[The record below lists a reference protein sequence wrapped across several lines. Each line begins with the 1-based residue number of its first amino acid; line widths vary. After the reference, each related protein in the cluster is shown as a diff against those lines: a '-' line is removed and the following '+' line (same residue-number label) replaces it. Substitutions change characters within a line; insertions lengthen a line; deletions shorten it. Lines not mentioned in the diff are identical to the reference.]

1 MVGIKQ
7 SHLSVC
13 HEWIETVVVG
23 FCMHHKTRKIRDI
36 IFSHTTL
43 RVLSKLTYLIPFLPN
58 ALSIVK
64 KIIQTHRNLKISF
77 SKDLMMNNG
86 LLSNA
91 MINPDLTMTPFDGIK
106 IFGLLL

>member
-64 KIIQTHRNLKISF
+64 KIIQTGAIRF